1 MGQPLPPP
9 RQKKSAAQL
18 RWHHQFQFA
27 GYYAALEKGFYKDA
41 ALDVTLV
48 EGGPRVSAIDE
59 VLQGHAGFGV
69 STAGLVK
76 AYMDGKP
83 VLMLAPIF
91 QHSPSVLLSLGK
103 KRGNPAEIAKAG
115 AISLQPGFES
125 IDIKAMFVD
134 EGIALDKLDTT
145 TERLDLQDLLD
156 SKIVAMNA
164 YLSNEPFLLKKRGIE
179 YNMLKPQNYGM
190 DFYSDVL
197 FTSQAMAKA
206 HPKTVAAF
214 RAATLKGW
222 QYALAHQDELIGIIL
237 AKYNTQGKS
246 REHLAFEAD
255 MLSGLI
261 SSDLV
266 EIGHSN
272 PGRWQHI
279 AETFVKF
286 GLMKPEFDL
295 SGFYY
300 DPNPPPPDYTWLLW
314 PLSIALIV
322 VLIVL
327 AVLFYVHRLN
337 VILRQAKAIAEQ
349 VLADQR
355 QFIAM
360 VSHEFRAPLSVIHSS
375 VQLLSLKLIHS
386 EKSNLL
392 SRASSAGQTAS

>member
-1 MGQPLPPP
+1 ML
-9 RQKKSAAQL
+9 KIMVHYLLAALIFSGPAFAAAAPEKIRVQL

-197 FTSQAMAKA
+197 FTGQAMAKA

-237 AKYNTQGKS
+237 AKYNT
-246 REHLAFEAD
+246 
-255 MLSGLI
+255 
-261 SSDLV
+261 
-266 EIGHSN
+266 
-272 PGRWQHI
+272 
-279 AETFVKF
+279 
-286 GLMKPEFDL
+286 
-295 SGFYY
+295 
-300 DPNPPPPDYTWLLW
+300 
-314 PLSIALIV
+314 
-322 VLIVL
+322 
-327 AVLFYVHRLN
+327 
-337 VILRQAKAIAEQ
+337 
-349 VLADQR
+349 
-355 QFIAM
+355 
-360 VSHEFRAPLSVIHSS
+360 
-375 VQLLSLKLIHS
+375 
-386 EKSNLL
+386 
-392 SRASSAGQTAS
+392 